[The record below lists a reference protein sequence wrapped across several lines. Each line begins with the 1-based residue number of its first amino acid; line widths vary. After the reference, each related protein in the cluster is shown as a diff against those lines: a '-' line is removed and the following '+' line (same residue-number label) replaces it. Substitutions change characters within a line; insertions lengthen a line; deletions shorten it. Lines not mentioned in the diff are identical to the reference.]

1 MIFAL
6 DYNNYKFEKLPD
18 GQFIVVNLKVK
29 EQQEQNPNRD
39 KEMRIHYLLLKLPQE
54 CRKVLDANK
63 VFTDEYLDAFWD
75 QWHFLWN
82 KYLQSQEEVTS
93 IEENRIGYEAVN
105 AISAYIPVFLCHD
118 SWYAKNSEK
127 EQQIVMAIDYFIQNS
142 LIWNFN
148 FGQSHDLS
156 WELFIIE
163 AIALLWCRYP
173 KEKKWRE
180 LIARDIIT
188 HNLKVIQK
196 IFLVISRS
204 KLNLNDDFLRL
215 RRLAIEWAY
224 LKPYSYALQRAEV
237 RQEDLQKAGCESNDW
252 RKKKIQYFIEEKSL
266 PLPEN
271 WGECNEIDQL
281 RTLKNINHN
290 GYVAMDVICSAN
302 LWLPPLNGN
311 LGEVDRKDIVNTW
324 HNIVNLMV
332 LNHQNKESYRDD
344 LPSQDEYRILDQ
356 IGTILPYL
364 KDEEKP
370 HLLWQPIFDLSE
382 RHEIWADRMLHHVHD
397 SVLRAETLPDFYIPL
412 VHSLV
417 SNVLEVN
424 SKVGKWSSYKNVWEA
439 LIGICEFNKKAW
451 EEKNI
456 KCVNDLKDV
465 YLLWM
470 EHVPINAE
478 RLSDFAS

>member
-29 EQQEQNPNRD
+29 ELQEQNPNRD

-82 KYLQSQEEVTS
+82 KHLQSLEEVTS

-105 AISAYIPVFLCHD
+105 AISACIPVFLCHD

-252 RKKKIQYFIEEKSL
+252 RKKKIQYFIEGKSL

-370 HLLWQPIFDLSE
+370 HLLW
-382 RHEIWADRMLHHVHD
+382 
-397 SVLRAETLPDFYIPL
+397 
-412 VHSLV
+412 
-417 SNVLEVN
+417 
-424 SKVGKWSSYKNVWEA
+424 
-439 LIGICEFNKKAW
+439 
-451 EEKNI
+451 
-456 KCVNDLKDV
+456 
-465 YLLWM
+465 
-470 EHVPINAE
+470 
-478 RLSDFAS
+478 